1 MNIGNMRYRMAIKK
15 YTEISPDK
23 GFGPKCDYLLYKT
36 VWCEML
42 KQRITP
48 QVTQGD
54 GQAVIVTQGFRIRP
68 IDIKKGD
75 KVEVQKH
82 TYTVIDV
89 DISDPSC
96 YVLTTKEVRP

>member
-1 MNIGNMRYRMAIKK
+1 MNIGNMRYRMQIKK
-15 YTEISPDK
+15 YTEISPDT
-23 GFGPKCDYLLYKT
+23 GFGPKCDYVLYKI
-36 VWCEML
+36 VWAEML

-89 DISDPSC
+89 DISDPFC